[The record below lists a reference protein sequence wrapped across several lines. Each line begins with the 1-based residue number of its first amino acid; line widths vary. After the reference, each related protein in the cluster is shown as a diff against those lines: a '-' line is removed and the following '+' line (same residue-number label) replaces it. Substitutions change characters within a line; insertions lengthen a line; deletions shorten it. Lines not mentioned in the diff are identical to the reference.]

1 MLFTEEEYAN
11 VEREL
16 ILEVTLKWLEVW
28 TTQKQLQ
35 IIQTAKN
42 NIDSL
47 TDINQRRYQNQV
59 ITQTDL
65 FRTELLAKQYE
76 IQLKSALQETSN
88 LQKELGFLLGLIEAA
103 QVDTIT
109 NFIFEMPESM
119 DSLLSKSLEER
130 SDIRSARQLI
140 DIFDEIKNLLVPSIT
155 GALIPMDQLAD
166 VTFEGGQTNIYRYK
180 NKREITVRTNIRD
193 RDQGGFVAE
202 LQNRIQAE
210 ITIPKRI

>member
-1 MLFTEEEYAN
+1 
-11 VEREL
+11 
-16 ILEVTLKWLEVW
+16 
-28 TTQKQLQ
+28 
-35 IIQTAKN
+35 
-42 NIDSL
+42 
-47 TDINQRRYQNQV
+47 
-59 ITQTDL
+59 
-65 FRTELLAKQYE
+65 
-76 IQLKSALQETSN
+76 
-88 LQKELGFLLGLIEAA
+88 
-103 QVDTIT
+103 
-109 NFIFEMPESM
+109 M